1 MLKLSGRR
9 QFLIGGG
16 SVLALPWLASALPRS
31 ARAQSPGE
39 SCFVVFFAPGGRV
52 EERWH
57 PSGGETGFLLPE
69 SLEPLAPFQSELV
82 VVSGLALKSARDP
95 RNHGHSHSR
104 GMGTLLTGTYVPFG
118 PYETCCKDTT
128 SGFAAGPSLDQ
139 VIARQIGQGSRFPS
153 IELAVRWPT
162 DERDRGTVA
171 PTNCIHFSGPE
182 TPVPSETSPFR
193 AYTRLF
199 GDLTGQSTAAAS
211 ADRLRRR
218 RSVLD
223 AVQRE
228 YSALL
233 PRLSSLDRRKLDA
246 HLTQVREV
254 ELRLSNASGA
264 YSCSPRDPGPAF
276 DPALDASI
284 PQTGRLMMDLLV
296 MALECGLT
304 RVGTIQF
311 SDSQAYNTFPW
322 LGLNQTHHYYQHD
335 SGSYLFEQLAQIS
348 RWYMG
353 ELGYLLGRL
362 GAPREDGS
370 RMLDRTLVLSGSEI
384 AKADNH
390 GQENMPF
397 LLAGRAGG
405 LRGGRHLR
413 YPDVAHND
421 LLVSIANAFGIAVQT
436 FGLPEYSS
444 GPLPGLFA

>member
-1 MLKLSGRR
+1 MLKVLGRR
-9 QFLIGGG
+9 QFLVGGG
-16 SVLALPWLASALPRS
+16 SVIALPWLASALPRR
-31 ARAQSPGE
+31 ARAQSPDD

-57 PSGGETGFLLPE
+57 PSGGETGFALPE
-69 SLEPLAPFQSELV
+69 SLQPLAAFQSELV
-82 VVSGLALKSARDP
+82 VLSGLGLHSARDP
-95 RNHGHSHSR
+95 RNHGHAHSR
-104 GMGTLLTGTYVPFG
+104 GMGTLLTGTYVPYG
-118 PYETCCKDTT
+118 PYETCCNDTT

-139 VIARQIGQGSRFPS
+139 VIARQIGRSSRFAS
-153 IELAVRWPT
+153 LELAVRWPT

-171 PTNCIHFSGPE
+171 PTNCIHFSSAE
-182 TPVPSETSPFR
+182 TPVPSESNPFR
-193 AYTRLF
+193 VYTRLF
-199 GDLTGQSTAAAS
+199 GELTGTSLAAS

-228 YSALL
+228 YGALL
-233 PRLSSLDRRKLDA
+233 PRLGSIDRRKLEQ

-254 ELRLSNASGA
+254 ELRLGNAGGA
-264 YSCSPRDPGPAF
+264 YGCSPRDPGPPF

-284 PQTGRLMMDLLV
+284 PQTGRLMMELLV

-304 RVGTIQF
+304 RVGTIQY

-335 SGSYLFEQLAQIS
+335 SGSYLFDQLAQIS

-362 GAPREDGS
+362 GARREDGS
-370 RMLDRTLVLSGSEI
+370 RLLDRTLVLYGSEI
-384 AKADNH
+384 ARADNH
-390 GQENMPF
+390 GQDNMPF
-397 LLAGRAGG
+397 LLAGKAGG

-413 YPDVAHND
+413 YPGVAHND
-421 LLVSIANAFGIAVQT
+421 LLLSIARAFGVATST
-436 FGLPEYSS
+436 FGLPEYCS
-444 GPLPGLFA
+444 GPLPGLFG

>member
-1 MLKLSGRR
+1 MLKTLGRR
-9 QFLIGGG
+9 QFLVGG
-16 SVLALPWLASALPRS
+16 SSAIALPWLASALPRT

-39 SCFVVFFAPGGRV
+39 SCFVVFFSPGGRV

-57 PSGGETGFLLPE
+57 PAGGETDFTLPE

-82 VVSGLALKSARDP
+82 VLSGLGLKSARDP

-118 PYETCCKDTT
+118 PYETCCSDTT

-139 VIARQIGQGSRFPS
+139 VIVRQIGRSTRFAS
-153 IELAVRWPT
+153 LELAVRWPT

-171 PTNCIHFSGPE
+171 PTNCIHFSSAE
-182 TPVPSETSPFR
+182 TPVPCEANPFR
-193 AYTRLF
+193 AYARLF
-199 GDLTGQSTAAAS
+199 GDLTRGDAAAS

-228 YSALL
+228 YSAIL
-233 PRLSSLDRRKLDA
+233 PRLSPMDRRKLDA

-254 ELRLSNASGA
+254 ELRLGNMGGA
-264 YSCSPRDPGPAF
+264 FGCAPRDPGPAF
-276 DPALDASI
+276 DPALDANI
-284 PQTGRLMMDLLV
+284 PQVGRLMMDLLV

-322 LGLNQTHHYYQHD
+322 LGLNQTHHFYQHD

-353 ELGYLLGRL
+353 ELAYLLGRL
-362 GAPREDGS
+362 GAVREDGS
-370 RMLDRTLVLSGSEI
+370 RLLDRTLVLSASEI

-390 GQENMPF
+390 NQENMPF
-397 LLAGRAGG
+397 LLAGKAGG

-421 LLVSIANAFGIAVQT
+421 LLISIANAFGVATRT
-436 FGLPEYSS
+436 FGLPEYCS
-444 GPLPGLFA
+444 GPLPGLFG